1 MPKKAAKQATK
12 TKKPH
17 FGERLA
23 EARRS
28 AKLTQGEL
36 ADKADIHISHVQR
49 IEAGTSQPTV
59 DVLKRLAEA
68 LTVSLDFLVF
78 DRTSEAAAQ
87 RLADSELIEHFAAVE
102 HLDDDDKQAVKKIIA
117 ALIVKQRVEAA
128 VR

>member
-1 MPKKAAKQATK
+1 M
-12 TKKPH
+12 KPSH

-23 EARRS
+23 EARRA

-36 ADKADIHISHVQR
+36 ADKAGIHISHVQR
-49 IEAGTSQPTV
+49 VEAGTSQPTV

-68 LTVSLDFLVF
+68 LNASLDLLVF

-87 RLADSELIEHFAAVE
+87 RLADTELIEHFAAVE
-102 HLDDDDKQAVKKIIA
+102 HFADDDKQAVKKIIA
-117 ALIVKQRVEAA
+117 AMIVKQRVEAA